1 MSWPRSFF
9 YPHSVI
15 IRAYV
20 EGAGMGSS
28 LADPVTSIAEVKD
41 ESQLIR
47 TDRGD
52 ESTSGTQITLP
63 LTAVVPLDSE
73 VTVWS
78 GTPAER
84 TAVVIKVA
92 RDENPPPLPSHQ
104 IVYLE

>member
-1 MSWPRSFF
+1 MTWPASFF
-9 YPHSVI
+9 YPHTVS
-15 IRAYV
+15 IRALE
-20 EGAGMGSS
+20 EGAGMGPS
-28 LADPVTSIAEVKD
+28 LGPARTSIAEVKD
-41 ESQLIR
+41 EAQLIR

-52 ESTSGTQITLP
+52 EATSSTQVTLP
-63 LTAVVPLDSE
+63 LSTLAPLDSE
-73 VTVWS
+73 VTVWA